1 LALEIGY
8 RGPELTAP
16 RIESKPAVGYLIRTC
31 PKERSTVVSHLN
43 LEQNESWVSWEA
55 I

>member
-8 RGPELTAP
+8 RGPRLP
-16 RIESKPAVGYLIRTC
+16 VLRIESKPAVGYLIRTHVRKNDR
-31 PKERSTVVSHLN
+31 PWSL
-43 LEQNESWVSWEA
+43 